1 MKIRNQKEFLTL
13 LKGAT
18 FLAAGGGGPF
28 SLGKEIVETYFKD
41 IKEFEIDIINSN
53 QLNNSEWVSI
63 AAGMGQPSASTTFSP
78 QAVVN
83 PTVNAIKAMEKLIKE
98 LLITKNDK
106 RFESFEKFNALSPIE
121 VGAINVAIP
130 LISAYILQDNI
141 FVVDGDAAG
150 RSVPTIDLTPFA
162 TTQPVMPNMAT
173 SDGDEYE
180 FTVMSLKNY
189 QDLGTAY
196 SKLMEAGLI
205 GDVTGLCLAPMSG
218 ETLNNGNIVKGTLT
232 DAYNIGIMFEENLS
246 SDERIKK
253 IQTYLNTK
261 AQTPRQL
268 KLICTGKVTAYTTQ
282 TEDVTDLGY
291 LTINTDDNRVFTIL
305 IQNENIIGQFDDET
319 YVTITGPDSICYL
332 AKKDGPLDQNEI
344 YENVLISEKFSKGED
359 VYIHVIAIEAAD
371 VIKKNEKLM
380 ASWNAAYKTSRY
392 YGPYSDKLWTECK

>member
-1 MKIRNQKEFLTL
+1 MKITNTKEFLTL

-28 SLGKEIVETYFKD
+28 SLGKEIVDTYFQD
-41 IKEFEIDIINSN
+41 IKLFEIDIIDPS
-53 QLNNSEWVSI
+53 QLNKEKWVSV
-63 AAGMGQPSASTTFSP
+63 AAGMGQPSASTAFTP

-83 PTVNAIKAMEKLIKE
+83 PTVNAVKSMEKLIKE
-98 LLITKNDK
+98 LLITKNDG
-106 RFESFEKFNALSPIE
+106 RFDGFKKFDALFPIE

-130 LISAYILQDNI
+130 LISAYILNDNI
-141 FVVDGDAAG
+141 SVVDGDCSG

-180 FTVMSLKNY
+180 FTVMSLKDY
-189 QDLGTAY
+189 KDLGTAY

-205 GDVTGLCLAPMSG
+205 GDVTGLCLAPMTG
-218 ETLNNGNIVKGTLT
+218 ETLKDGNLVKGTLT
-232 DAYNIGIMFEENLS
+232 DAYNIGIIFEEDIT

-253 IQTYLNTK
+253 IRKYLLSE
-261 AQTPRQL
+261 AQIPRNL
-268 KLICTGKVTAYTTQ
+268 KSICTGKVTEYTTK

-291 LTINTDDNRVFTIL
+291 LTVQTDDKRVFTIL

-319 YVTITGPDSICYL
+319 FVTITGPDSICYL
-332 AKKDGPLDQNEI
+332 AAKDGPLDENDI
-344 YENVLISEKFSKGED
+344 YENVLISEKLSNGEE

-392 YGPYSDKLWTECK
+392 YGPYADMLWNDK